1 VDTRSYI
8 DFDEFA
14 EDVTAFDGRILLNH
28 PNKPKWTISHT
39 DLCGVHIQSS
49 LVGSGSIV
57 EGVSWDG
64 YVVYLPLSGACKKI
78 LNGTEIDKH
87 SLLLFEPGSDF
98 FLSSAF
104 EHSWCSIFVPIDV
117 WASAGNSLILSLGEE
132 KGVCRVTRPNR
143 QLVMQGRSL
152 VRDIQFAA
160 ATCPQFESTPAAII
174 AAEKA
179 MKFVSR
185 VVGEIP
191 NGEPHRDGR
200 PRISRME
207 ILRRCE
213 ELLDEQEGK
222 PVSVSELTKI
232 ARVSERTLETAF
244 KQYFDEAPRRY
255 LQLRRLKHIHCALRA
270 SHVEEKTV
278 TEILTDHEEYE
289 FGRFAGHYHRLYGEL
304 PSQTLRAS

>member
-1 VDTRSYI
+1 VDTRSYT

-14 EDVTAFDGRILLNH
+14 EEVTAFDGRILLNH
-28 PNKPKWTISHT
+28 PNKPKWTISHI

-98 FLSSAF
+98 FLSSAS
-104 EHSWCSIFVPIDV
+104 EHIWCSIFVPIDV
-117 WASAGNSLILSLGEE
+117 WTRAGNPLILSLGGE
-132 KGVCRVTRPNR
+132 KGSCRVTRPNR
-143 QLVMQGRSL
+143 QLAMQGRSL

-160 ATCPQFESTPAAII
+160 STCPQFESTPAATI

-179 MKFVSR
+179 VKFVSR

-200 PRISRME
+200 PRISRIE
-207 ILRRCE
+207 IIRRCK

-222 PVSVSELTKI
+222 PVSVSEMTKI

-244 KQYFDEAPRRY
+244 KEYFDEGPRRY
-255 LQLRRLKHIHCALRA
+255 MQLRHLKQIHCALRA
-270 SHVEEKTV
+270 SHIDEKTV